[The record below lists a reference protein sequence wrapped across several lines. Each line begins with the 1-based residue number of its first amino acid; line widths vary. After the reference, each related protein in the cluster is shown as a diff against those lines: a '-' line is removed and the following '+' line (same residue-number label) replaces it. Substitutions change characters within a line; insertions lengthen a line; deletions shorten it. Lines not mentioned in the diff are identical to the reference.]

1 MDSPDQPGHW
11 NCLSGAPPYRLA
23 VPEGIV
29 VSPPTSTYPRLPLV
43 GLRAVV
49 RNELDLRVKG
59 KDGMVSLSRRPWWRP
74 FG

>member
-1 MDSPDQPGHW
+1 
-11 NCLSGAPPYRLA
+11 

-43 GLRAVV
+43 GLRAIV
-49 RNELDLRVKG
+49 RNNLDLGVKG
-59 KDGMVSLSRRPWWRP
+59 KRAMVSLSSGSWWWP